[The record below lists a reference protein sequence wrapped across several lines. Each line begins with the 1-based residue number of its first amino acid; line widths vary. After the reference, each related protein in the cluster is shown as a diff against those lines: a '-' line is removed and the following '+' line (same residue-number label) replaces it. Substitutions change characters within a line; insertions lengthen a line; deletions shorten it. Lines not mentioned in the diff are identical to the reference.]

1 MAQYDINKIQLPNG
15 DICNIIAALD
25 RFYPVGSIYIS
36 INSTNPGT
44 IFGGTWTSFGA
55 GRVLV
60 GVDPEDEDF
69 NTAGN
74 TGGEKEHTLTQG
86 ELPKTTGSMTMRQWT
101 KTVGGSATFS
111 HSGIISKSYVSVSNV
126 PLGADSGTQKQA
138 DLLTISFGNDEAHN
152 NLQPYITCYMWLRTA
167 QFKLM
172 RNKP

>member
-74 TGGEKEHTLTQG
+74 TGGEKEHTLTIS
-86 ELPKTTGSMTMRQWT
+86 EMPSHNHYLDNYWSSGS
-101 KTVGGSATFS
+101 G
-111 HSGIISKSYVSVSNV
+111 SKSAYTMTSNRK
-126 PLGADSGTQKQA
+126 LIDHYSGNTG
-138 DLLTISFGNDEAHN
+138 GNLPHN

-167 QFKLM
+167 
-172 RNKP
+172 